1 MQVRNWIM
9 PINRKYNLGL
19 LLQTLREELG
29 LKNSYKVLFEY
40 VMLEGV
46 NDRLDCSLWC
56 ANAAFLFNLR
66 SPNWHSFLLQPRK
79 IKTIW
84 SINILSIFICV
95 AFLSGIILILGD
107 DDLVRMFLLM
117 LCQHADHILRNILSM
132 IPDLWVLHAN

>member
-46 NDRLDCSLWC
+46 NDRLDWPFFLCIFFSCEYYCFVQPMMCKCS
-56 ANAAFLFNLR
+56 
-66 SPNWHSFLLQPRK
+66 
-79 IKTIW
+79 
-84 SINILSIFICV
+84 
-95 AFLSGIILILGD
+95 ILI
-107 DDLVRMFLLM
+107 
-117 LCQHADHILRNILSM
+117 
-132 IPDLWVLHAN
+132 